1 MWQHYVPNARLEIF
15 FESHPVMVTFPCK
28 AFRQLFAS
36 GLSQQYSVDA
46 EHR

>member
-1 MWQHYVPNARLEIF
+1 MWQHCSLSATLKMF

-36 GLSQQYSVDA
+36 SLSRQLFIDA
-46 EHR
+46 KYQ